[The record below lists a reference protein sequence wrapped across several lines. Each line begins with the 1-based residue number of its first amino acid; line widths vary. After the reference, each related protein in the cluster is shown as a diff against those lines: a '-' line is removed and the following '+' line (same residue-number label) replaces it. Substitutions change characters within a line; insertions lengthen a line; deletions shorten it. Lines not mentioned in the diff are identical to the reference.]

1 MCNRCKLPSEHS
13 EGSCYALQIQQIGVD
28 VFHNKGIRPEAGLD
42 VDLRVSNGVF
52 GRDGNL
58 QIAAFSAHS
67 DGGMDVI
74 CAVFHRDA
82 EQLLVA
88 DVTVRLLIDVQA
100 ERARDAIG
108 RALAVD
114 INAALFLYA
123 QRLFTIG
130 ARLVYGVDVAR
141 FAAMRAFDSD
151 FCRHGD
157 SSQAFLFLLYHKYTI
172 NSIRKFEAGGR
183 HTGSGIKNA
192 VIYCNKNGEMVCYR
206 YPI

>member
-1 MCNRCKLPSEHS
+1 MWRFPAAFALEQRPDGFPYTRKLPSDCS
-13 EGSCYALQIQQIGVD
+13 EGMCVLQIQQIGVD

-88 DVTVRLLIDVQA
+88 DVAVGLLIDVQA

-123 QRLFTIG
+123 QRLFAIG
-130 ARLVYGVDVAR
+130 ARLVYGVDDR
-141 FAAMRAFDSD
+141 
-151 FCRHGD
+151 
-157 SSQAFLFLLYHKYTI
+157 T
-172 NSIRKFEAGGR
+172 
-183 HTGSGIKNA
+183 
-192 VIYCNKNGEMVCYR
+192 
-206 YPI
+206 